1 MRKTTAFQST
11 RPSRASTKLIPL
23 NYIPL
28 AISIHKALTGLDEG
42 SQMIMYGKGGFQSTR
57 PSRASTL
64 LAGCPHRV
72 CVFQSTRPSRA
83 STSVIDAIKYALT
96 FQSTRPSRAS
106 TLSPVALVFTS
117 SFQSTRPSR
126 ASTAIFTNF
135 FQLFFS
141 FLSIMLHFSHS
152 TPLPIQKAP
161 IFYALFPAFSSA
173 NIPTFPCPLHIR
185 TKKSTVLP
193 HQIQALPLYA
203 PPYFYIG
210 FPDYKI
216 SGCLYLYQ

>member
-1 MRKTTAFQST
+1 MLGLFVFTLHISIHKALTGLDQLLPLLSTLPEYFNPQGPHGPRQKGNKVTRVTEKFQST
-11 RPSRASTKLIPL
+11 RPSRASTQFPQYRKP
-23 NYIPL
+23 NN
-28 AISIHKALTGLDEG
+28 
-42 SQMIMYGKGGFQSTR
+42 
-57 PSRASTL
+57 
-64 LAGCPHRV
+64 
-72 CVFQSTRPSRA
+72 
-83 STSVIDAIKYALT
+83 T

-106 TLSPVALVFTS
+106 TTDHLYIVSNLL
-117 SFQSTRPSR
+117 FQSTRPSR

>member
-1 MRKTTAFQST
+1 MKNWHGAAR
-11 RPSRASTKLIPL
+11 
-23 NYIPL
+23 
-28 AISIHKALTGLDEG
+28 G
-42 SQMIMYGKGGFQSTR
+42 
-57 PSRASTL
+57 
-64 LAGCPHRV
+64 
-72 CVFQSTRPSRA
+72 
-83 STSVIDAIKYALT
+83 
-96 FQSTRPSRAS
+96 
-106 TLSPVALVFTS
+106 LSPKADSHQSRGAVILLDNCPINLQPADSFPWFDFNPQGPRGPRHEAQVDYYTEYI
-117 SFQSTRPSR
+117 FQSTRPSR
-126 ASTAIFTNF
+126 ASTAISTNF
-135 FQLFFS
+135 SQLFFS

-203 PPYFYIG
+203 PPYFCIG

>member
-1 MRKTTAFQST
+1 MIFQST
-11 RPSRASTKLIPL
+11 RPSRASTCVPAAAVRDMIFQSTRPSRASTYKIEGQKEALI
-23 NYIPL
+23 
-28 AISIHKALTGLDEG
+28 
-42 SQMIMYGKGGFQSTR
+42 FQSTR

-64 LAGCPHRV
+64 IPH
-72 CVFQSTRPSRA
+72 
-83 STSVIDAIKYALT
+83 TS
-96 FQSTRPSRAS
+96 P
-106 TLSPVALVFTS
+106 LSGI
-117 SFQSTRPSR
+117 FQSTRPSR

-135 FQLFFS
+135 FQLFFI
-141 FLSIMLHFSHS
+141 FLSIMLHFSNS
-152 TPLPIQKAP
+152 PSLPYPKIP
-161 IFYALFPAFSSA
+161 IFYALIPAFSSA

>member
-1 MRKTTAFQST
+1 MRGS
-11 RPSRASTKLIPL
+11 
-23 NYIPL
+23 NC
-28 AISIHKALTGLDEG
+28 ISIHKALTGLDSDSKKSAGYLSISIHKALTGLDG
-42 SQMIMYGKGGFQSTR
+42 SGYKADPKKHISIHKALTGLDDVLYYSCKIGM
-57 PSRASTL
+57 
-64 LAGCPHRV
+64 
-72 CVFQSTRPSRA
+72 VFQSTRPSRA
-83 STSVIDAIKYALT
+83 STCAGQPEHSRSNISIHKALT
-96 FQSTRPSRAS
+96 GLDS
-106 TLSPVALVFTS
+106 
-117 SFQSTRPSR
+117 
-126 ASTAIFTNF
+126 NF
-135 FQLFFS
+135 YQFFPTFFS

-185 TKKSTVLP
+185 TKKSTVLS

>member
-1 MRKTTAFQST
+1 MRHFNPQGPHGPRQKKKREMQ
-11 RPSRASTKLIPL
+11 RKIE
-23 NYIPL
+23 
-28 AISIHKALTGLDEG
+28 ISIHKALTGLDDEQKQWLEEYRI
-42 SQMIMYGKGGFQSTR
+42 SIHK
-57 PSRASTL
+57 
-64 LAGCPHRV
+64 
-72 CVFQSTRPSRA
+72 
-83 STSVIDAIKYALT
+83 ALT
-96 FQSTRPSRAS
+96 GLDSNFHQFLPAFLQFSKHNAS
-106 TLSPVALVFTS
+106 
-117 SFQSTRPSR
+117 
-126 ASTAIFTNF
+126 
-135 FQLFFS
+135 FFS
-141 FLSIMLHFSHS
+141 FNSPPYPKI
-152 TPLPIQKAP
+152 P